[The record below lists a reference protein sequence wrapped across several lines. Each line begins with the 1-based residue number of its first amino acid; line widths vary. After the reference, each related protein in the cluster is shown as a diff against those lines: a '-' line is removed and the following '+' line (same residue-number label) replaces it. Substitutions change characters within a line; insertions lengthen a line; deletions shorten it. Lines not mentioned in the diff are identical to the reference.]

1 MGLSERKMKRERKM
15 KIERKMKREAV
26 KSQYRITQ
34 LHTAPHSAT
43 QRHTAPHSATQ
54 RHTAP
59 HIRRLPCLLL
69 TWFVRT
75 RLHMGLV
82 RVAVSYALGGGRGGS
97 REKRCSVHSSTVVKV
112 SGYNVIEYH
121 ILSMSVHIHES
132 RRTLN
137 VNTTE
142 TECEHYRDDLRWR
155 GRTLQE
161 EGMNRR
167 RLR

>member
-1 MGLSERKMKRERKM
+1 
-15 KIERKMKREAV
+15 
-26 KSQYRITQ
+26 
-34 LHTAPHSAT
+34 
-43 QRHTAPHSATQ
+43 
-54 RHTAP
+54 
-59 HIRRLPCLLL
+59 
-69 TWFVRT
+69 
-75 RLHMGLV
+75 MGLV

-97 REKRCSVHSSTVVKV
+97 REKRCSVHSSTVVRSLV

-132 RRTLN
+132 RHTLN

>member
-1 MGLSERKMKRERKM
+1 
-15 KIERKMKREAV
+15 
-26 KSQYRITQ
+26 
-34 LHTAPHSAT
+34 
-43 QRHTAPHSATQ
+43 
-54 RHTAP
+54 
-59 HIRRLPCLLL
+59 
-69 TWFVRT
+69 
-75 RLHMGLV
+75 MGLV

-97 REKRCSVHSSTVVKV
+97 REKRCSVHSSTVVNV

-132 RRTLN
+132 RHTLN
-137 VNTTE
+137 VNTIETTE
-142 TECEHYRDDLRWR
+142 YENYRDDLRWR

>member
-1 MGLSERKMKRERKM
+1 MPWEGGETEVERKG
-15 KIERKMKREAV
+15 AV
-26 KSQYRITQ
+26 
-34 LHTAPHSAT
+34 
-43 QRHTAPHSATQ
+43 
-54 RHTAP
+54 
-59 HIRRLPCLLL
+59 
-69 TWFVRT
+69 
-75 RLHMGLV
+75 
-82 RVAVSYALGGGRGGS
+82 
-97 REKRCSVHSSTVVKV
+97 STVVRSLV